1 MPKWTKKP
9 GEAIPSATVVEAM
22 NLYHAYLHT
31 QYGFEAPVAKI
42 SFESSDAK
50 ADSRAVQVHIDV
62 SYNDTEFHMR
72 SVQPSDANDVFKY
85 LTSQPVVCRQY
96 ANKKTSDIDAT
107 KARVQVL
114 ADRFDPET
122 AASKGGL
129 FMHGGF
135 TVTGESGEFLGLI
148 NTGSSGT
155 PGLTEIGVR
164 FRADA
169 WSHLPE
175 DLDAEYKVLPEE
187 RLKTTY
193 SGAGTVAVCA
203 LWDYTRETAKRGY
216 KLQEHDVIGMR
227 AVSMI
232 DNPGGWKAQ
241 AKAGMIPRDVD
252 AVEAYGDEIRYQ
264 GQRLIHG

>member
-1 MPKWTKKP
+1 MPKWIK
-9 GEAIPSATVVEAM
+9 EAKEPIPSQTIVEAM
-22 NLYHAYLHT
+22 NLYHEYLRT
-31 QYGFEAPVAKI
+31 QDGFEAPVSKI
-42 SFESSDAK
+42 SIESSDTK
-50 ADSRAVQVHIDV
+50 PDSRAMQVHIDLN
-62 SYNDTEFHMR
+62 YKETDFHMR
-72 SVQPSDANDVFKY
+72 SVQSSDAEDVFKY

-96 ANKKTSDIDAT
+96 ATKKTSDLEAT

-114 ADRFDPET
+114 VDRYDPET
-122 AASKGGL
+122 AASKSGL

-135 TVTGESGEFLGLI
+135 TVTGENEEFLGLI

-169 WSHLPE
+169 WSHAPE
-175 DLDAEYKVLPEE
+175 NLEKEFNIPSDE

-193 SGAGTVAVCA
+193 SGAGTAAVCA
-203 LWDYTRETAKRGY
+203 LWDYTRETTKRGY

-227 AVSMI
+227 AVCMI

-241 AKAGMIPRDVD
+241 VKAGMIPRDVD
-252 AVEAYGDEIRYQ
+252 AVESYGPEIRFQ
-264 GQRLIHG
+264 TQKLIL